1 MAEKSDVIREVI
13 ANPRFTDR
21 VRTICAIKAA
31 SILAQEAPDAAQL
44 TWAKAVV
51 APGYSAWT
59 EAVLMLS
66 TIAQR
71 FRLREPPEA
80 RVVPEPSI
88 TLRFAHGLPMRAEAR
103 TPAPRAAS
111 ERASSSPA

>member
-31 SILAQEAPDAAQL
+31 AILAQEAPDASQL

-51 APGYSAWT
+51 TPNYSAWT
-59 EAVLMLS
+59 EAVLMLVQAGLA
-66 TIAQR
+66 TAAAAYAATDAEYAAVLDAILPQAIK
-71 FRLREPPEA
+71 A
-80 RVVPEPSI
+80 R
-88 TLRFAHGLPMRAEAR
+88 A
-103 TPAPRAAS
+103 
-111 ERASSSPA
+111 